1 MKGKRM
7 KIGLAVLAVLTVLG
21 CFAEGGTNAIAPAL
35 VPQPYYG
42 KVAQEL
48 VKRLEKKHVLRRP
61 FDDEMSRR
69 AWTNLVS
76 NYDYTRMV
84 FRKPDIDRFA
94 EMETKIDDALQ
105 AGDVSFVY
113 DMHRL
118 FLERVAERVDFVT
131 NLLMRSEFDFTVDED
146 YQWRR
151 KDAAWPATREEQDE
165 IWRKR
170 IKNEMLSIVL
180 NRELDKEES
189 DKEEK
194 AEKEKAKK
202 DEGAKDQEAPKAED
216 EQKKQAK
223 DEDEK
228 EDDDFKEPEL
238 SPKDNLL
245 KRYRQYVQ
253 VLTEPDEEMVFQ
265 RYMSAVCQAY
275 DPHSDYM
282 TPTRKEDFD
291 MDMSLSLCGVGAVL
305 SMDEG
310 ALKIVEVMKGGP
322 IDRDKRIKRG
332 DKIVGVAQGDGPME
346 DVLYKPMRK
355 SIKKIRGPKGSKVV
369 LEIIPRSDPSG
380 ATRKRIAIIRDEIK
394 LEQQAATGR
403 VEKVVLNGVTNKFGY
418 VKLPGFY
425 RTFDKQPDDP
435 SFRSCSLD
443 VAKYVAHFNAIDS
456 QGMILDLRGNG
467 GGALP
472 EAVFLA
478 QLFLWPSYRGNP
490 IPVVLI
496 RDQRG
501 IQALPV
507 FRDQPCFAYR
517 KPLIVL
523 TDRASASA
531 SEIVAGVLK
540 DTGRAIVVGDH
551 STHGKGT
558 VQEVINRIGPEK
570 YGSVKVTTSRFYRIN
585 GSSTQVKGVEA
596 DINLPSFLEELDI
609 GEDKLPNALPWTRV
623 GGAPHPRVWDLNGY
637 VGALKALSDARL
649 KDNPKYAAHLKLV
662 KLFHD
667 NAESKTVSLERTK
680 RLAQMREEREMR
692 KAEEDADFD
701 DDEEGLESLSTS
713 AKDKEKKKRD
723 DVVLTEALNILADL
737 VKLTGGNEAPDTPD
751 ASTSAFWSILGG
763 EQ

>member
-1 MKGKRM
+1 MRSAIAFFAGM
-7 KIGLAVLAVLTVLG
+7 AVVLAA
-21 CFAEGGTNAIAPAL
+21 FAEEGKPSGDL
-35 VPQPYYG
+35 KPQPYYG
-42 KVAQEL
+42 RVAQEVL
-48 VKRLEKKHVLRRP
+48 LRLERKHVLKRP

-76 NYDYTRMV
+76 NYDYSRMV
-84 FRKPDIDRFA
+84 FLKSDIDRFA
-94 EMETKIDDALQ
+94 AMETKIDDALR

-113 DMHRL
+113 DMHRI
-118 FLERVAERVDFVT
+118 FLERIADRVEYVT
-131 NLLMRSEFDFTVDED
+131 NLLMKAEFDFTVDED

-165 IWRKR
+165 TWRKR

-180 NRELDKEES
+180 NRELDKEEA
-189 DKEEK
+189 DKEDAKEK
-194 AEKEKAKK
+194 EKEKAKAKGEGNGKDGAKAKDVKDK
-202 DEGAKDQEAPKAED
+202 DE
-216 EQKKQAK
+216 
-223 DEDEK
+223 
-228 EDDDFKEPEL
+228 DDFKEPEL
-238 SPKDNLL
+238 TPKDNLL

-253 VLTEPDEEMVFQ
+253 VLTEPDEEIVFQ

-291 MDMSLSLCGVGAVL
+291 MDMSLSHCGVGAVL
-305 SMDEG
+305 SMDDG

-346 DVLYKPMRK
+346 DVMYKPMRK

-369 LEIIPRSDPSG
+369 LEIVPRSDPSG

-394 LEQQAATGR
+394 LEEQAATGR
-403 VEKVVLNGVTNKFGY
+403 VEKVVCDGVTNRFGY

-435 SFRSCSLD
+435 SFRSCSYD
-443 VAKYVAHFNAIDS
+443 VARYVSHFNSVDS
-456 QGMILDLRGNG
+456 LGMILDLRGNG

-472 EAVFLA
+472 EAVFLS
-478 QLFLWPSYRGNP
+478 QLFLWPSYQGNP

-496 RDQRG
+496 RDHRG
-501 IQALPV
+501 LQALPV

-551 STHGKGT
+551 RTHGKGT
-558 VQEVINRIGPEK
+558 VQEVVNKIGPEK
-570 YGSVKVTTSRFYRIN
+570 FGSVKVTTSRFYRIN

-623 GGAPHPRVWDLNGY
+623 GGAPHPRVWNLNTY

-649 KDNPKYAAHLKLV
+649 RENPKYAAHLKLV

-667 NAESKTVSLERTK
+667 NAEAKTVSLERTK
-680 RLAQMREEREMR
+680 RLAKMREEREMR
-692 KAEEDADFD
+692 KAEDDADFEDED
-701 DDEEGLESLSTS
+701 DFGDSPT
-713 AKDKEKKKRD
+713 AKGKDDRKKD

-737 VKLTGGNEAPDTPD
+737 VKLTGGNDAPDTPD
-751 ASTSAFWSILGG
+751 TSTSAFWSIFGG
-763 EQ
+763 RQ

>member
-1 MKGKRM
+1 MKGNCEM
-7 KIGLAVLAVLTVLG
+7 KTRVLLAASAIWIAAVSA
-21 CFAEGGTNAIAPAL
+21 AETNAPAAL

-42 KVAQEL
+42 RVAQEI
-48 VKRLEKKHVLRRP
+48 VKRLERKHVLRHP
-61 FDDEMSRR
+61 FDDAMSRR
-69 AWTNLVS
+69 AWTNLVES
-76 NYDYTRMV
+76 YDYSHMV
-84 FRKPDIDRFA
+84 FRKPDIERFA
-94 EMETKIDDALQ
+94 AMEAKIDDALRS
-105 AGDVSFVY
+105 GDVSFVY
-113 DMHRL
+113 EMHGL
-118 FLERVAERVDFVT
+118 FLRRIAERVDFVT
-131 NLLMRSEFDFTVDED
+131 NLLMKTEFDFSVDED
-146 YQWRR
+146 YQWKR
-151 KDAAWPATREEQDE
+151 KDADWPATQADQDE
-165 IWRKR
+165 LWRKR

-180 NRELDKEES
+180 NRELDKEEA
-189 DKEEK
+189 DKEAADKKEPEK
-194 AEKEKAKK
+194 KEAEEKG
-202 DEGAKDQEAPKAED
+202 D
-216 EQKKQAK
+216 
-223 DEDEK
+223 
-228 EDDDFKEPEL
+228 DDDFKEPEL
-238 SPKDNLL
+238 TPKDNLL

-305 SMDEG
+305 SMDDG

-322 IDRDKRIKRG
+322 IDRDRRIKRG
-332 DKIVGVAQGDGPME
+332 DKIVGVGQGDGPIE
-346 DVLYKPMRK
+346 DVMYKPMRK

-369 LEIIPRSDPSG
+369 LEIVPRSDPSG

-394 LEQQAATGR
+394 LDEQAATGR
-403 VEKVVLNGVTNKFGY
+403 VEKVVCNGVTNSFGY
-418 VKLPGFY
+418 VKLPSFY

-435 SFRSCSLD
+435 SFRSCSFD
-443 VAKYVAHFNAIDS
+443 VAKYVAHFNAVDS

-496 RDQRG
+496 RDPRG
-501 IQALPV
+501 LQALPV

-540 DTGRAIVVGDH
+540 DTGRALIVGDH

-570 YGSVKVTTSRFYRIN
+570 FGSVKVTTSRFYRVN

-623 GGAPHPRVWDLNGY
+623 GGAPHPRVWNLNDY
-637 VGALKALSDARL
+637 AGALKALSEARL

-667 NAESKTVSLERTK
+667 NTASKTVSLERAK

-692 KAEEDADFD
+692 KAEENADMED
-701 DDEEGLESLSTS
+701 DDFPGDTPSVGSGRG
-713 AKDKEKKKRD
+713 KGGKRD
-723 DVVLTEALNILADL
+723 DVVLTEAFNILADL
-737 VKLTGGNEAPDTPD
+737 VKLTGGNDAPDTPD
-751 ASTSAFWSILGG
+751 ATTSAFWSIFGG
-763 EQ
+763 QQ

>member
-1 MKGKRM
+1 MKGEGLRVKGERRKMKGGIKRYVV
-7 KIGLAVLAVLTVLG
+7 AVLAAWCAV
-21 CFAEGGTNAIAPAL
+21 FAAEGTNTPSAL
-35 VPQPYYG
+35 APQPYYG
-42 KVAQEL
+42 KIAQEV
-48 VKRLEKKHVLRRP
+48 VKRLERKHVLRRP

-69 AWTNLVS
+69 AWTNLVA
-76 NYDYTRMV
+76 NYDYSRMV
-84 FRKPDIDRFA
+84 FLKPDIDRFA
-94 EMETKIDDALQ
+94 EMETKIDDALRD
-105 AGDVSFVY
+105 GDVSFVY
-113 DMHRL
+113 DLHRL

-131 NLLMRSEFDFTVDED
+131 NLLLKTEFDFSVDED
-146 YQWRR
+146 YRWKR
-151 KDAAWPATREEQDE
+151 KDAAWPATREEQDDL
-165 IWRKR
+165 WRKR

-180 NRELDKEES
+180 NRELDKEE
-189 DKEEK
+189 
-194 AEKEKAKK
+194 
-202 DEGAKDQEAPKAED
+202 
-216 EQKKQAK
+216 AK
-223 DEDEK
+223 DEVKDDGGKVKGEGEKVKGDGTK
-228 EDDDFKEPEL
+228 EDGEKDDDEFKEPEL
-238 SPKDNLL
+238 TPKDSLL

-253 VLTEPDEEMVFQ
+253 VLMEPDEEMVFQ

-282 TPTRKEDFD
+282 TPARKEDFD

-322 IDRDKRIKRG
+322 IDRDRRIKRG
-332 DKIVGVAQGDGPME
+332 DKIVGVGQGDGPIE
-346 DVLYKPMRK
+346 DVMYKPMRK

-369 LEIIPRSDPSG
+369 LEIVPRGDPSG

-394 LEQQAATGR
+394 LEEQAATGR
-403 VEKVVLNGVTNKFGY
+403 VEKVSCNGVTNTFGY
-418 VKLPGFY
+418 VKLPSFY

-435 SFRSCSLD
+435 SFRSCSFD
-443 VAKYVAHFNAIDS
+443 VAKYVAHFNAVDS

-478 QLFLWPSYRGNP
+478 QLFLWPSYRGGP

-496 RDQRG
+496 RDPRG
-501 IQALPV
+501 LQALPV

-540 DTGRAIVVGDH
+540 DTGRALIVGDH

-558 VQEVINRIGPEK
+558 VQEVINKIGPEK
-570 YGSVKVTTSRFYRIN
+570 YGSVKVTTSRFYRVN

-623 GGAPHPRVWDLNGY
+623 GGAPHPRIWNLGGY
-637 VGALKALSDARL
+637 TGALKALSDARL

-667 NAESKTVSLERTK
+667 NAESKIVSLERTK

-692 KAEEDADFD
+692 KAEEDADFED
-701 DDEEGLESLSTS
+701 DDEFPGEAATGKG
-713 AKDKEKKKRD
+713 KDKKKD
-723 DVVLTEALNILADL
+723 DVVLMEAFNILADL
-737 VKLTGGNEAPDTPD
+737 VKLTGGNDAPDTPD
-751 ASTSAFWSILGG
+751 TSTSAFWSIFGG
-763 EQ
+763 QQ

>member
-1 MKGKRM
+1 MVA
-7 KIGLAVLAVLTVLG
+7 AVAAMCV
-21 CFAEGGTNAIAPAL
+21 FAEGTNSSAAL
-35 VPQPYYG
+35 EPQPYYG
-42 KVAQEL
+42 KVAQEVL
-48 VKRLEKKHVLRRP
+48 KRLEKKHVLKRP
-61 FDDEMSRR
+61 FDDEMSKR

-76 NYDYTRMV
+76 GYDFSRMI
-84 FRKPDIDRFA
+84 FLRSDIDGFA
-94 EMETKIDDALQ
+94 AMETKIDDALLS
-105 AGDVSFVY
+105 GDVSFVY
-113 DMHRL
+113 DMHRK
-118 FLERVAERVDFVT
+118 FMQRISERVDFVT
-131 NLLMRSEFDFTVDED
+131 NLLLTTEFDFSVDED
-146 YQWRR
+146 YMWRR
-151 KDAAWPATREEQDE
+151 KDAEWPSTVEEQNE

-170 IKNEMLSIVL
+170 IKNEMLSIIL
-180 NRELDKEES
+180 SRELDKEEA
-189 DKEEK
+189 DKEAANPEK
-194 AEKEKAKK
+194 ASADAADKK
-202 DEGAKDQEAPKAED
+202 DE
-216 EQKKQAK
+216 
-223 DEDEK
+223 
-228 EDDDFKEPEL
+228 DDFKEPEL
-238 SPKDNLL
+238 TPKDNLL

-282 TPTRKEDFD
+282 SPTRKEDFD

-305 SMDEG
+305 SMDDG

-332 DKIVGVAQGDGPME
+332 DKIVGVAQGDGPIE
-346 DVLYKPMRK
+346 DVMYKPMRK
-355 SIKKIRGPKGSKVV
+355 TIKKIRGPKGSKVV

-380 ATRKRIAIIRDEIK
+380 ATRKRIPIIRDEIK
-394 LEQQAATGR
+394 LDEQAATGR
-403 VEKVVLNGVTNKFGY
+403 VEKVVMNGVTNKFGY

-435 SFRSCSLD
+435 AFRSCSFD

-496 RDQRG
+496 RDHRG
-501 IQALPV
+501 LQALPV

-558 VQEVINRIGPEK
+558 VQEVIGRIGPEK

-596 DINLPSFLEELDI
+596 DINIPGFLEELDI

-623 GGAPHPRVWDLNGY
+623 GKAPYPQVWNLGIY
-637 VGALKALSDARL
+637 TGALKALSDARL
-649 KDNPKYAAHLKLV
+649 KDNPKYSAHLKLV

-667 NAESKTVSLERTK
+667 NAEAKSVSLERTK
-680 RLAQMREEREMR
+680 RLSQMREEREMR
-692 KAEEDADFD
+692 KAEEAADFS
-701 DDEEGLESLSTS
+701 DEDEFADSSIG
-713 AKDKEKKKRD
+713 KKKDGKKD
-723 DVVLTEALNILADL
+723 DIVLSEAFNILADL
-737 VKLTGGNEAPDTPD
+737 ARLTGGNEAPDTPD
-751 ASTSAFWSILGG
+751 ASSAFWSIFGG
-763 EQ
+763 AQ

>member
-1 MKGKRM
+1 MKECVKSFV
-7 KIGLAVLAVLTVLG
+7 LLLFAAVAASAVAQTDRQSDLT
-21 CFAEGGTNAIAPAL
+21 
-35 VPQPYYG
+35 PQPYYG
-42 KVAQEL
+42 KVAQEV
-48 VKRLEKKHVLRRP
+48 VKRLEKKHVLRRR
-61 FDDEMSRR
+61 FDDEMSKR
-69 AWTNLVS
+69 AWTNLVA
-76 NYDYTRMV
+76 NYDYNRMV
-84 FRKPDIDRFA
+84 FLRSDIDRFA
-94 EMETKIDDALQ
+94 SMEKGIDDAI
-105 AGDVSFVY
+105 ARGDVSFVY
-113 DMHRL
+113 DMHKVFIKRIAD
-118 FLERVAERVDFVT
+118 RVNYVT
-131 NLLMRSEFDFTVDED
+131 NLLLTTEFDFSVDEN
-146 YQWRR
+146 YTWKR
-151 KDAAWPATREEQDE
+151 KDAEWPATVEEQNE
-165 IWRKR
+165 LWRKR

-180 NRELDKEES
+180 GRQLDKEEA
-189 DKEEK
+189 DKEE
-194 AEKEKAKK
+194 AEKAKK
-202 DEGAKDQEAPKAED
+202 GDKGKDK
-216 EQKKQAK
+216 K
-223 DEDEK
+223 DEKKDDE
-228 EDDDFKEPEL
+228 DDFKEPEL
-238 SPKDNLL
+238 TPKDNLL

-253 VLTEPDEEMVFQ
+253 VLTEPDEETVFQ

-305 SMDEG
+305 SMDDG

-322 IDRDKRIKRG
+322 MDRDKRIKRG
-332 DKIVGVAQGDGPME
+332 DKIVGVGQGDGPIE
-346 DVLYKPMRK
+346 DVMYKPMRK

-369 LEIIPRSDPSG
+369 LEVIPRSDPSG

-394 LEQQAATGR
+394 LEEQAATGR
-403 VEKVVLNGVTNKFGY
+403 VEKVVMNGVTNKFGY

-435 SFRSCSLD
+435 SFRSCSFD
-443 VAKYVAHFNAIDS
+443 VAKHVAHFNAINSD
-456 QGMILDLRGNG
+456 GMILDLRGNG

-490 IPVVLI
+490 LPVVLI
-496 RDQRG
+496 RDPRG
-501 IQALPV
+501 LQALPV
-507 FRDQPCFAYR
+507 FGDQPCFAYR

-540 DTGRAIVVGDH
+540 DTGRALVIGDH

-558 VQEVINRIGPEK
+558 VQEVISRIGPEK

-623 GGAPHPRVWDLNGY
+623 GGAPHPQVWNLNGY
-637 VGALKALSDARL
+637 VGALKAISAERL
-649 KDNPKYAAHLKLV
+649 KSNQKYAAHMKLV
-662 KLFHD
+662 KLFRE
-667 NAESKTVSLERTK
+667 NSESKTVSLERNK

-692 KAEEDADFD
+692 KAEDAAEFGEEEFA
-701 DDEEGLESLSTS
+701 DDEFASS
-713 AKDKEKKKRD
+713 KDKDAKKD

-737 VKLTGGNEAPDTPD
+737 VKLTGGNDTPDTPD
-751 ASTSAFWSILGG
+751 VSTSAFWSIFGG
-763 EQ
+763 QQ

>member
-1 MKGKRM
+1 MKKM
-7 KIGLAVLAVLTVLG
+7 FLTAFSAMFCATVMAQTKDPAGLT
-21 CFAEGGTNAIAPAL
+21 
-35 VPQPYYG
+35 PQPYYG
-42 KVAQEL
+42 RVAQEV
-48 VKRLEKKHVLRRP
+48 VKRLERKHVLRRQ

-76 NYDYTRMV
+76 SYDFSRMV
-84 FRKPDIDRFA
+84 FLKSDIDRFSD
-94 EMETKIDDALQ
+94 MELGIDDAV
-105 AGDVSFVY
+105 AKGDVSFVY
-113 DMHRL
+113 DMHKV
-118 FLERVAERVDFVT
+118 FLKRITDRVNYVT
-131 NLLMRSEFDFTVDED
+131 NLLLTTEFDFSVDED
-146 YQWRR
+146 YTWKR
-151 KDAAWPATREEQDE
+151 KDAEWPETVAEQDE
-165 IWRKR
+165 LWRKR

-180 NRELDKEES
+180 GRQLDKEEADRDDAEEAKKTKAEGLK
-189 DKEEK
+189 DKAGEK
-194 AEKEKAKK
+194 AD
-202 DEGAKDQEAPKAED
+202 DE
-216 EQKKQAK
+216 
-223 DEDEK
+223 
-228 EDDDFKEPEL
+228 DDFKEPEL
-238 SPKDNLL
+238 TPRDSLL

-265 RYMSAVCQAY
+265 RYMSAICQAY

-305 SMDEG
+305 SMDDG
-310 ALKIVEVMKGGP
+310 ALKIMEVMKGGP
-322 IDRDKRIKRG
+322 VDRDKRIKRG
-332 DKIVGVAQGDGPME
+332 DKIVGVGQGDGPIE
-346 DVLYKPMRK
+346 DVMYKPMRK
-355 SIKKIRGPKGSKVV
+355 SIKKIRGPKGTKVV

-394 LEQQAATGR
+394 LEEQAATGR
-403 VEKVVLNGVTNKFGY
+403 VEKVVMNGVTNRFGY
-418 VKLPGFY
+418 VKLPSFY

-435 SFRSCSLD
+435 SFRSCSFD
-443 VAKYVAHFNAIDS
+443 VAKHVAHFNAIDS
-456 QGMILDLRGNG
+456 DGMILDLRGNG

-496 RDQRG
+496 RDPRG

-507 FRDQPCFAYR
+507 FADQPCFAYR

-540 DTGRAIVVGDH
+540 DTGRALVIGDH

-558 VQEVINRIGPEK
+558 VQEVISRIGPEK

-585 GSSTQVKGVEA
+585 GSSTQSRGVDA

-623 GGAPHPRVWDLNGY
+623 GGAPHPQIWNLNGY
-637 VGALKALSDARL
+637 VGALKAISDERL
-649 KDNPKYAAHLKLV
+649 KANPKYQAHMKLV
-662 KLFHD
+662 KLFRE
-667 NAESKTVSLERTK
+667 NSESKTVSLERNK

-692 KAEEDADFD
+692 KAEDAAEFG
-701 DDEEGLESLSTS
+701 DEEFADEGLPS
-713 AKDKEKKKRD
+713 KDKDAKKD

-737 VKLTGGNEAPDTPD
+737 VKLTGGNETPDTPD
-751 ASTSAFWSILGG
+751 VSTSAFWSIFGG
-763 EQ
+763 QQ

>member
-1 MKGKRM
+1 MRNSFCGR
-7 KIGLAVLAVLTVLG
+7 IASLASAGRFCLLLAA
-21 CFAEGGTNAIAPAL
+21 FAAASAAFADVTNSAAAL
-35 VPQPYYG
+35 EPQPYYG
-42 KVAQEL
+42 KVAQEVL
-48 VKRLEKKHVLRRP
+48 KRLEKKHVLRRP

-76 NYDYTRMV
+76 GYDYNRMV
-84 FRKPDIDRFA
+84 FLKSDIDDFA
-94 EMETKIDDALQ
+94 KMETRIDDAL
-105 AGDVSFVY
+105 AKGDVSFVY
-113 DMHRL
+113 AMHSR
-118 FLERVAERVDFVT
+118 FLQRIAERVDFVT
-131 NLLMRSEFDFTVDED
+131 NILHGAEFDFSADED
-146 YQWRR
+146 YMWRR
-151 KDAAWPATREEQDE
+151 KDAEWPSTVDEQDD

-170 IKNEMLSIVL
+170 IKNEMLSMVL
-180 NRELDKEES
+180 GRELDKEEA
-189 DKEEK
+189 DRK
-194 AEKEKAKK
+194 AKSGGKDEAKK
-202 DEGAKDQEAPKAED
+202 DVAAED
-216 EQKKQAK
+216 G
-223 DEDEK
+223 

-238 SPKDNLL
+238 TPEDNLL
-245 KRYRQYVQ
+245 KRYRQYAQ
-253 VLTEPDEEMVFQ
+253 VLAEPDEEMVFQ

-282 TPTRKEDFD
+282 SPMRKEDFD

-305 SMDEG
+305 SMDDG

-322 IDRDKRIKRG
+322 IDRDKRIRRG
-332 DKIVGVAQGDGPME
+332 DKIVGVAQGDGPVE
-346 DVLYKPMRK
+346 DVMYKPMRK
-355 SIKKIRGPKGSKVV
+355 SIRKIRGPKGTKVV
-369 LEIIPRSDPSG
+369 LEIIPRSDPTG
-380 ATRKRIAIIRDEIK
+380 ATRKRIPIIRDEIR
-394 LEQQAATGR
+394 LDEQAATGR
-403 VEKVVLNGVTNKFGY
+403 VEKVVLNGVTNRFGY

-425 RTFDKQPDDP
+425 RTFDKQPGDP

-490 IPVVLI
+490 LPVVLI
-496 RDQRG
+496 RDHRG
-501 IQALPV
+501 LQALPV
-507 FRDQPCFAYR
+507 FGDQPCFAYR

-540 DTGRAIVVGDH
+540 DTGRALVVGDH

-558 VQEVINRIGPEK
+558 VQEVVARLGPEK
-570 YGSVKVTTSRFYRIN
+570 YGSVKVTTSRFYRVN

-623 GGAPHPRVWDLNGY
+623 QSVPHPQVWNLNAY
-637 VGALKALSDARL
+637 TGALTALSDARL
-649 KDNPKYAAHLKLV
+649 KSNPKYDAHLKLV

-667 NAESKTVSLERTK
+667 NAETKSVSLERTK

-692 KAEEDADFD
+692 KAEDAANFED
-701 DDEEGLESLSTS
+701 DDDYGDS
-713 AKDKEKKKRD
+713 ASEKKKDEAKD
-723 DVVLTEALNILADL
+723 DVVLSEAFNILADL
-737 VKLTGGNEAPDTPD
+737 AKLTGGNDAPDTPD
-751 ASTSAFWSILGG
+751 ATSAAFWSIFGG
-763 EQ
+763 DR

>member
-1 MKGKRM
+1 MKEYVKSFV
-7 KIGLAVLAVLTVLG
+7 LLLFAAVAASAVAQTDRQSDLT
-21 CFAEGGTNAIAPAL
+21 
-35 VPQPYYG
+35 PQPYYG
-42 KVAQEL
+42 KVAQEV
-48 VKRLEKKHVLRRP
+48 VKRLEKKHVLRRR
-61 FDDEMSRR
+61 FDDEMSKR
-69 AWTNLVS
+69 AWTNLVA
-76 NYDYTRMV
+76 NYDYNRMV
-84 FRKPDIDRFA
+84 FLRSDIDRFA
-94 EMETKIDDALQ
+94 SMEKGIDDAI
-105 AGDVSFVY
+105 ARGDVSFVY
-113 DMHRL
+113 DMHKVFIKRIAD
-118 FLERVAERVDFVT
+118 RVNYVT
-131 NLLMRSEFDFTVDED
+131 NLLLTTEFDFSVDEN
-146 YQWRR
+146 YTWKR
-151 KDAAWPATREEQDE
+151 KDAEWPATVEEQNE
-165 IWRKR
+165 LWRKR

-180 NRELDKEES
+180 GRQLDKEEA
-189 DKEEK
+189 DKEE
-194 AEKEKAKK
+194 AEKAKK
-202 DEGAKDQEAPKAED
+202 GDKEKDK
-216 EQKKQAK
+216 K
-223 DEDEK
+223 DEKKDDE
-228 EDDDFKEPEL
+228 DDFKEPEL
-238 SPKDNLL
+238 TPKDNLL

-253 VLTEPDEEMVFQ
+253 VLTEPDEETVFQ

-305 SMDEG
+305 SMDDG

-322 IDRDKRIKRG
+322 MDRDKRIKRG
-332 DKIVGVAQGDGPME
+332 DKIVGVGQGDGPIE
-346 DVLYKPMRK
+346 DVMYKPMRK

-369 LEIIPRSDPSG
+369 LEVIPRSDPSG

-394 LEQQAATGR
+394 LEEQAATGR
-403 VEKVVLNGVTNKFGY
+403 VEKVVMNGVTNKFGY

-435 SFRSCSLD
+435 SFRSCSFD
-443 VAKYVAHFNAIDS
+443 VAKHVAHFNAINSD
-456 QGMILDLRGNG
+456 GMILDLRGNG

-490 IPVVLI
+490 LPVVLI
-496 RDQRG
+496 RDPRG
-501 IQALPV
+501 LQALPV
-507 FRDQPCFAYR
+507 FGDQPCFAYR

-540 DTGRAIVVGDH
+540 DTGRALVIGDH

-558 VQEVINRIGPEK
+558 VQEVISRIGPEK

-623 GGAPHPRVWDLNGY
+623 GGAPHPQVWNLNGY
-637 VGALKALSDARL
+637 VGALKAISAERL
-649 KDNPKYAAHLKLV
+649 KSNQKYAAHMKLV
-662 KLFHD
+662 KLFRE
-667 NAESKTVSLERTK
+667 NSESKTVSLERNK

-692 KAEEDADFD
+692 KAEDAAEFGEEEFA
-701 DDEEGLESLSTS
+701 DDEFASS
-713 AKDKEKKKRD
+713 KDKDAKKD

-737 VKLTGGNEAPDTPD
+737 VKLTGGNDTPDTPD
-751 ASTSAFWSILGG
+751 VSTSAFWSIFGG
-763 EQ
+763 QQ

>member
-1 MKGKRM
+1 MKKM
-7 KIGLAVLAVLTVLG
+7 FLTTLAAVLCATVM
-21 CFAEGGTNAIAPAL
+21 AQTKAPAEL
-35 VPQPYYG
+35 KPLPYYG
-42 KVAQEL
+42 KVAQEV
-48 VKRLEKKHVLRRP
+48 VKRLERKHVLRRQ

-76 NYDYTRMV
+76 SYDFSRMV
-84 FRKPDIDRFA
+84 FLKSDIDGFSA
-94 EMETKIDDALQ
+94 MERGIDDAV
-105 AGDVSFVY
+105 ARGDVSFVY
-113 DMHRL
+113 DMHKV
-118 FLERVAERVDFVT
+118 FLKRIADRVNYVT
-131 NLLMRSEFDFTVDED
+131 NLLLTTEFDFSVDED
-146 YQWRR
+146 YTWKR
-151 KDAAWPATREEQDE
+151 KDAEWPETVAEQDE
-165 IWRKR
+165 LWRKR
-170 IKNEMLSIVL
+170 IKNEMHSIVL
-180 NRELDKEES
+180 GRQLDKEEA
-189 DKEEK
+189 DREE
-194 AEKEKAKK
+194 AEKAKRPK
-202 DEGAKDQEAPKAED
+202 TEAPKGKAED
-216 EQKKQAK
+216 RK
-223 DEDEK
+223 DDE
-228 EDDDFKEPEL
+228 DDFKEPEL
-238 SPKDNLL
+238 TPRDNLL

-265 RYMSAVCQAY
+265 RYMSAICQAY

-305 SMDEG
+305 SMDDG

-322 IDRDKRIKRG
+322 VDRDKRIKRG
-332 DKIVGVAQGDGPME
+332 DKIVGVGQGDGPIE
-346 DVLYKPMRK
+346 DVMYKPMRK
-355 SIKKIRGPKGSKVV
+355 SIKKIRGPKGTKVV

-394 LEQQAATGR
+394 LEEQAATGR
-403 VEKVVLNGVTNKFGY
+403 VEKVVMNGVTNRFGY
-418 VKLPGFY
+418 VKLPSFY

-435 SFRSCSLD
+435 SFRSCSFD
-443 VAKYVAHFNAIDS
+443 VAKHVAHFNAVDS
-456 QGMILDLRGNG
+456 DGMILDLRGNG

-496 RDQRG
+496 RDPRG

-507 FRDQPCFAYR
+507 FADQPCFAYR

-540 DTGRAIVVGDH
+540 DTGRALVIGDH

-558 VQEVINRIGPEK
+558 VQEVISRIGPEK

-585 GSSTQVKGVEA
+585 GSSTQSRGVDA

-623 GGAPHPRVWDLNGY
+623 GGAPHPQIWNLNGY
-637 VGALKALSDARL
+637 VGALKAISDERL
-649 KDNPKYAAHLKLV
+649 KANPKYQAHMKLV
-662 KLFHD
+662 KLFRE
-667 NAESKTVSLERTK
+667 NSESRTVSLERNK

-692 KAEEDADFD
+692 KAEDAAEFG
-701 DDEEGLESLSTS
+701 DEEFADEELPS
-713 AKDKEKKKRD
+713 KDKDAKKD
-723 DVVLTEALNILADL
+723 DVVLNEALNILADL
-737 VKLTGGNEAPDTPD
+737 VKLTGGNETPDTPD
-751 ASTSAFWSILGG
+751 VSTSAFWSIFGG
-763 EQ
+763 QQ

>member
-1 MKGKRM
+1 MRNSFCGR
-7 KIGLAVLAVLTVLG
+7 IASLASAGRFSLLLVAFTAASAA
-21 CFAEGGTNAIAPAL
+21 FADATNSAAAL
-35 VPQPYYG
+35 EPQPYYG
-42 KVAQEL
+42 KVAQEVL
-48 VKRLEKKHVLRRP
+48 KRLEKKHVLRRP

-76 NYDYTRMV
+76 GYDYNRMV
-84 FRKPDIDRFA
+84 FLKSDIDGFA
-94 EMETKIDDALQ
+94 KMETRIDDAL
-105 AGDVSFVY
+105 AKGDVSFVY
-113 DMHRL
+113 AMHSR
-118 FLERVAERVDFVT
+118 FLQRIAERVDFVT
-131 NLLMRSEFDFTVDED
+131 NLLHGAEFDFSVDED
-146 YQWRR
+146 YMWRR
-151 KDAAWPATREEQDE
+151 KDAEWPSTVDEQNE

-170 IKNEMLSIVL
+170 IKNEMLSMVL
-180 NRELDKEES
+180 GRELDKEES
-189 DKEEK
+189 DRETGGKDE
-194 AEKEKAKK
+194 AKK
-202 DEGAKDQEAPKAED
+202 DAAAED
-216 EQKKQAK
+216 G
-223 DEDEK
+223 

-238 SPKDNLL
+238 TPKDNLL
-245 KRYRQYVQ
+245 KRYRQYAQ
-253 VLTEPDEEMVFQ
+253 VLAEPDEEMVFQ

-282 TPTRKEDFD
+282 SPMRKEDFD

-305 SMDEG
+305 SMDDG

-322 IDRDKRIKRG
+322 IDRDKRIRRG
-332 DKIVGVAQGDGPME
+332 DKIVGVAQGDGPIE
-346 DVLYKPMRK
+346 DVMYKPMRK
-355 SIKKIRGPKGSKVV
+355 SIRKIRGPKGTKVV

-380 ATRKRIAIIRDEIK
+380 ATRKRIPIIRDEIK
-394 LEQQAATGR
+394 LDEQAATGR
-403 VEKVVLNGVTNKFGY
+403 VEKVVLNGVTNRFGY

-490 IPVVLI
+490 LPVVLI
-496 RDQRG
+496 RDHRG
-501 IQALPV
+501 LQALPV
-507 FRDQPCFAYR
+507 FGDQPCFAYR

-540 DTGRAIVVGDH
+540 DTGRALVIGDH

-558 VQEVINRIGPEK
+558 VQEVVARLGPEK
-570 YGSVKVTTSRFYRIN
+570 YGSVKVTTSRFYRVN

-623 GGAPHPRVWDLNGY
+623 QSAPHPQVWNLNAY
-637 VGALKALSDARL
+637 VGALTALSGARL
-649 KDNPKYAAHLKLV
+649 RGNPKYDAHLKLV

-667 NAESKTVSLERTK
+667 NAETKSVSLERTK

-692 KAEEDADFD
+692 KAEDAADFED
-701 DDEEGLESLSTS
+701 DDDYGDSVSG
-713 AKDKEKKKRD
+713 KKKDAAKD
-723 DVVLTEALNILADL
+723 DVVLSEAFNILADL
-737 VKLTGGNEAPDTPD
+737 AKLTGGNDAPDTPD
-751 ASTSAFWSILGG
+751 ASSAAFWSIFGG
-763 EQ
+763 DR

>member
-1 MKGKRM
+1 MKEYVKSFV
-7 KIGLAVLAVLTVLG
+7 LLLFAAVAASAVAQTDRQSDLT
-21 CFAEGGTNAIAPAL
+21 
-35 VPQPYYG
+35 PQPYYG
-42 KVAQEL
+42 KVAQEV
-48 VKRLEKKHVLRRP
+48 VKRLEKKHVLRRR
-61 FDDEMSRR
+61 FDDEMSKR
-69 AWTNLVS
+69 AWTNLVA
-76 NYDYTRMV
+76 NYDYNRMV
-84 FRKPDIDRFA
+84 FLRSDIDRFA
-94 EMETKIDDALQ
+94 SMEKGIDDAI
-105 AGDVSFVY
+105 ARGDVSFVY
-113 DMHRL
+113 DMHKVFIKRIAD
-118 FLERVAERVDFVT
+118 RVNYVT
-131 NLLMRSEFDFTVDED
+131 NLLLTTEFDFSVDEN
-146 YQWRR
+146 YTWKR
-151 KDAAWPATREEQDE
+151 KDAEWPATVEEQDE
-165 IWRKR
+165 LWRKR

-180 NRELDKEES
+180 GRQLDKEEA
-189 DKEEK
+189 DKEES
-194 AEKEKAKK
+194 EKAKRGDKEKDKK
-202 DEGAKDQEAPKAED
+202 DEKKDD
-216 EQKKQAK
+216 E
-223 DEDEK
+223 
-228 EDDDFKEPEL
+228 DDFKEPEL
-238 SPKDNLL
+238 TPKDNLL

-253 VLTEPDEEMVFQ
+253 VLTEPDEETVFQ

-305 SMDEG
+305 SMDDG

-322 IDRDKRIKRG
+322 MDRDKRIKRG
-332 DKIVGVAQGDGPME
+332 DKIVGVGQGDGPIE
-346 DVLYKPMRK
+346 DVMYKPMRK

-369 LEIIPRSDPSG
+369 LEVIPRSDPSG

-394 LEQQAATGR
+394 LEEQAATGR
-403 VEKVVLNGVTNKFGY
+403 VEKVVMNGVTNKFGY

-435 SFRSCSLD
+435 SFRSCSFD
-443 VAKYVAHFNAIDS
+443 VAKHVAHFNAINSD
-456 QGMILDLRGNG
+456 GMILDLRGNG

-490 IPVVLI
+490 LPVVLI
-496 RDQRG
+496 RDPRG
-501 IQALPV
+501 LQALPV
-507 FRDQPCFAYR
+507 FGDQPCFAYR

-540 DTGRAIVVGDH
+540 DTGRALVIGDH

-558 VQEVINRIGPEK
+558 VQEVISRIGPEK

-623 GGAPHPRVWDLNGY
+623 GGAPHPQVWNLNGY
-637 VGALKALSDARL
+637 VGALKAISAERL
-649 KDNPKYAAHLKLV
+649 KSNPKYAAHMKLV
-662 KLFHD
+662 KLFRE
-667 NAESKTVSLERTK
+667 NSESKTVSLERNR

-692 KAEEDADFD
+692 KAEDAAEFGDEEFA
-701 DDEEGLESLSTS
+701 DDEFASSNDKD
-713 AKDKEKKKRD
+713 AKKD

-737 VKLTGGNEAPDTPD
+737 VKLTGGNDTPDTPD
-751 ASTSAFWSILGG
+751 VSTSAFWSIFGG
-763 EQ
+763 QQ

>member
-1 MKGKRM
+1 MKM
-7 KIGLAVLAVLTVLG
+7 
-21 CFAEGGTNAIAPAL
+21 CFAAVAALMVGHGVFADGTKAPSAL
-35 VPQPYYG
+35 APQPYYG
-42 KVAQEL
+42 SVAKE
-48 VKRLEKKHVLRRP
+48 VVVRLERKHVLRHP

-76 NYDYTRMV
+76 NYDYSRMV
-84 FRKPDIDRFA
+84 FLKSDIDRFA
-94 EMETKIDDALQ
+94 KMETKIDDALKS
-105 AGDVSFVY
+105 GDVSFVY
-113 DMHRL
+113 DMHRI
-118 FLERVAERVDFVT
+118 FLERIADRVDFVT
-131 NLLMRSEFDFTVDED
+131 NLLMNTEFDFTVDED
-146 YQWRR
+146 YRWKR
-151 KDAAWPATREEQDE
+151 KDAEWPATREEQNE
-165 IWRKR
+165 LWRKR

-180 NRELDKEES
+180 NRELDKEEA
-189 DKEEK
+189 DREE
-194 AEKEKAKK
+194 AEKKEKEQDKAKGEGEENVTDGEKKTAEKK
-202 DEGAKDQEAPKAED
+202 DDKDSD
-216 EQKKQAK
+216 
-223 DEDEK
+223 
-228 EDDDFKEPEL
+228 DDDFKEPEL
-238 SPKDNLL
+238 TPKDNLL

-305 SMDEG
+305 SMDDG

-332 DKIVGVAQGDGPME
+332 DKIVGVGQGDGPIE
-346 DVLYKPMRK
+346 DVMYKPMRK

-369 LEIIPRSDPSG
+369 LEIVPRSDPSG

-394 LEQQAATGR
+394 LDEQAATGR
-403 VEKVVLNGVTNKFGY
+403 VEKVVCNGVTNTFGY

-425 RTFDKQPDDP
+425 RTFDKQQDDP
-435 SFRSCSLD
+435 SFRSCSFD
-443 VAKYVAHFNAIDS
+443 VAKYVAHFNAVDS
-456 QGMILDLRGNG
+456 DGMILDLRGNG

-472 EAVFLA
+472 EAVFLS

-496 RDQRG
+496 RDPRG
-501 IQALPV
+501 LQALPV

-540 DTGRAIVVGDH
+540 DTGRALVVGDH

-558 VQEVINRIGPEK
+558 VQEVINKIGPEK
-570 YGSVKVTTSRFYRIN
+570 YGSVKVTTSRFYRVN

-623 GGAPHPRVWDLNGY
+623 GGAPHPSVWNLNGY
-637 VGALKALSDARL
+637 VGALKALSDERL
-649 KDNPKYAAHLKLV
+649 KENPKYAAHLKLV

-667 NAESKTVSLERTK
+667 NAESKTVPLERTK
-680 RLAQMREEREMR
+680 RLAKMREEREMR
-692 KAEEDADFD
+692 KAEEDSEFD
-701 DDEEGLESLSTS
+701 DEDDFSVEP
-713 AKDKEKKKRD
+713 AIADKDKDKKKD
-723 DVVLTEALNILADL
+723 DVVLAEAFNILADL
-737 VKLTGGNEAPDTPD
+737 VKLTGGNDAPDTPD
-751 ASTSAFWSILGG
+751 ATTSAFWSIFGG
-763 EQ
+763 QQ

>member
-1 MKGKRM
+1 MKNVKC
-7 KIGLAVLAVLTVLG
+7 KIA
-21 CFAEGGTNAIAPAL
+21 CFAFCMLGLQAAQAGKVDL
-35 VPQPYYG
+35 KPQPYYG
-42 KVAQEL
+42 RVAQEVL
-48 VKRLEKKHVLRRP
+48 LRLERKHVLRRP

-76 NYDYTRMV
+76 NYDYSRMV
-84 FRKPDIDRFA
+84 FLKSDIDRFA
-94 EMETKIDDALQ
+94 AMETKIDDALR

-113 DMHRL
+113 DMHRV
-118 FLERVAERVDFVT
+118 FLDRIADRVGYVT
-131 NLLMRSEFDFTVDED
+131 NLLMNAEFDFSVDED

-180 NRELDKEES
+180 NRELDKEEA
-189 DKEEK
+189 DREDAK
-194 AEKEKAKK
+194 EKEKEKK
-202 DEGAKDQEAPKAED
+202 DGAKGKDDKD
-216 EQKKQAK
+216 K
-223 DEDEK
+223 DE
-228 EDDDFKEPEL
+228 DDFKEPEL
-238 SPKDNLL
+238 TPKDNLL

-282 TPTRKEDFD
+282 TPARKEDFD

-305 SMDEG
+305 SMDDG

-346 DVLYKPMRK
+346 DVMYKPMRK

-394 LEQQAATGR
+394 LEEQAATGR
-403 VEKVVLNGVTNKFGY
+403 VEKVVCNGVTNKFGY

-425 RTFDKQPDDP
+425 RTFDKQLDDP
-435 SFRSCSLD
+435 SFRSCSFD
-443 VAKYVAHFNAIDS
+443 VAKYVSHFNAIDS

-478 QLFLWPSYRGNP
+478 QLFLWPSYQGNP

-496 RDQRG
+496 RDHRG
-501 IQALPV
+501 LQALPV

-540 DTGRAIVVGDH
+540 DTGRAIVVGDRC
-551 STHGKGT
+551 THGKGT
-558 VQEVINRIGPEK
+558 VQEVINKLGPEK

-623 GGAPHPRVWDLNGY
+623 GGAPYPRVWNLNSY

-649 KDNPKYAAHLKLV
+649 RENPKYAAHLKLV

-667 NAESKTVSLERTK
+667 NAEAKTVSLERNK
-680 RLAQMREEREMR
+680 RLAKMREEREMR
-692 KAEEDADFD
+692 KAEEDAEFD
-701 DDEEGLESLSTS
+701 DGDDFVDSPAPKG
-713 AKDKEKKKRD
+713 KDDKKKD

-737 VKLTGGNEAPDTPD
+737 VKLTGGNDTPDTPD
-751 ASTSAFWSILGG
+751 ASASAFWSIFGG
-763 EQ
+763 KQ

>member
-1 MKGKRM
+1 MKGKCEM
-7 KIGLAVLAVLTVLG
+7 KTRVLLAASAIWIAAVSA
-21 CFAEGGTNAIAPAL
+21 AETNAPAAL
-35 VPQPYYG
+35 APQPYYG
-42 KVAQEL
+42 RVAQEI
-48 VKRLEKKHVLRRP
+48 VKRLERKHVLRHP
-61 FDDEMSRR
+61 FDDAMSRR
-69 AWTNLVS
+69 AWTNLVES
-76 NYDYTRMV
+76 YDYSHMV
-84 FRKPDIDRFA
+84 FRKPDIERFA
-94 EMETKIDDALQ
+94 AMEAKIDDALRS
-105 AGDVSFVY
+105 GDVSFVY
-113 DMHRL
+113 EMHGL
-118 FLERVAERVDFVT
+118 FLRRIAERVDFVT
-131 NLLMRSEFDFTVDED
+131 NLLMKTEFDFSVDED
-146 YQWRR
+146 YQWKR
-151 KDAAWPATREEQDE
+151 KDSDWPATQADQDE
-165 IWRKR
+165 LWRKR

-180 NRELDKEES
+180 NRELDKEEA
-189 DKEEK
+189 DKEE
-194 AEKEKAKK
+194 AEKKEPEKK
-202 DEGAKDQEAPKAED
+202 EAE
-216 EQKKQAK
+216 
-223 DEDEK
+223 EK
-228 EDDDFKEPEL
+228 GDDDDFKEPEL
-238 SPKDNLL
+238 TPKDNLL

-305 SMDEG
+305 SMDDG

-322 IDRDKRIKRG
+322 IDRDRRIKRG
-332 DKIVGVAQGDGPME
+332 DKIVGVGQGDGPIE
-346 DVLYKPMRK
+346 DVMYKPMRK

-369 LEIIPRSDPSG
+369 LEIVPRSDPSG

-394 LEQQAATGR
+394 LDEQAATGR
-403 VEKVVLNGVTNKFGY
+403 VEKVVCNGVTNSFGY
-418 VKLPGFY
+418 VKLPSFY

-435 SFRSCSLD
+435 SFRSCSFD
-443 VAKYVAHFNAIDS
+443 VAKYVAHFNAVDS

-496 RDQRG
+496 RDPRG
-501 IQALPV
+501 LQALPV

-540 DTGRAIVVGDH
+540 DTGRALIVGDH

-570 YGSVKVTTSRFYRIN
+570 FGSVKVTTSRFYRVN

-623 GGAPHPRVWDLNGY
+623 GGAPHPRVWNLNDY
-637 VGALKALSDARL
+637 AGALKALSEARL

-667 NAESKTVSLERTK
+667 NTASKTVSLERAK

-692 KAEEDADFD
+692 KAEENADMED
-701 DDEEGLESLSTS
+701 DDFPGDTPSVGSGRG
-713 AKDKEKKKRD
+713 KGGKRD
-723 DVVLTEALNILADL
+723 DVVLTEAFNILADL
-737 VKLTGGNEAPDTPD
+737 VKLTGGNDAPDTPD
-751 ASTSAFWSILGG
+751 ATTSAFWSIFGG
-763 EQ
+763 QQ

>member
-1 MKGKRM
+1 MKEYVKSFV
-7 KIGLAVLAVLTVLG
+7 LLLFAAVAASAVAQTDRQSDLT
-21 CFAEGGTNAIAPAL
+21 
-35 VPQPYYG
+35 PQPYYG
-42 KVAQEL
+42 KVAQEV
-48 VKRLEKKHVLRRP
+48 VKRLEKKHVLRRR
-61 FDDEMSRR
+61 FDDEMSKR
-69 AWTNLVS
+69 AWTNLVA
-76 NYDYTRMV
+76 NYDYNRMV
-84 FRKPDIDRFA
+84 FLRSDIDRFA
-94 EMETKIDDALQ
+94 SMEKGIDDAI
-105 AGDVSFVY
+105 ARGDVSFVY
-113 DMHRL
+113 DMHKVFIKRIAD
-118 FLERVAERVDFVT
+118 RVNYVT
-131 NLLMRSEFDFTVDED
+131 NLLLTTEFDFSVDEN
-146 YQWRR
+146 YTWKR
-151 KDAAWPATREEQDE
+151 KDAEWPATVEEQDE
-165 IWRKR
+165 LWRKR

-180 NRELDKEES
+180 GRQLDKEEA
-189 DKEEK
+189 DKEE
-194 AEKEKAKK
+194 AEKAKK
-202 DEGAKDQEAPKAED
+202 GDKEKDK
-216 EQKKQAK
+216 K
-223 DEDEK
+223 DEKKDDE
-228 EDDDFKEPEL
+228 DDFKEPEL
-238 SPKDNLL
+238 TPKDNLL

-253 VLTEPDEEMVFQ
+253 VLTEPDEETVFQ

-305 SMDEG
+305 SMDDG

-322 IDRDKRIKRG
+322 MDRDKRIKRG
-332 DKIVGVAQGDGPME
+332 DKIVGVGQGDGPIE
-346 DVLYKPMRK
+346 DVMYKPMRK

-369 LEIIPRSDPSG
+369 LEVIPRSDPSG

-394 LEQQAATGR
+394 LEEQAATGR
-403 VEKVVLNGVTNKFGY
+403 VEKVVMNGVTNKFGY

-435 SFRSCSLD
+435 SFRSCSFD
-443 VAKYVAHFNAIDS
+443 VAKHVAHFNAINSD
-456 QGMILDLRGNG
+456 GMILDLRGNG

-490 IPVVLI
+490 LPVVLI
-496 RDQRG
+496 RDPRG
-501 IQALPV
+501 LHALPV
-507 FRDQPCFAYR
+507 FGDQPCFAYR

-540 DTGRAIVVGDH
+540 DTGRALVIGDH

-558 VQEVINRIGPEK
+558 VQEVISRIGPEK

-623 GGAPHPRVWDLNGY
+623 GGAPHPQVWNLNGY
-637 VGALKALSDARL
+637 VGALKAISAERL
-649 KDNPKYAAHLKLV
+649 KSNQKYAAHMKLV
-662 KLFHD
+662 KLFRE
-667 NAESKTVSLERTK
+667 NSESKTVSLERNK

-692 KAEEDADFD
+692 KAEDAAEFA
-701 DDEEGLESLSTS
+701 DDEFASS
-713 AKDKEKKKRD
+713 KDKDAKKD

-737 VKLTGGNEAPDTPD
+737 VKLTGGNDTPDTPD
-751 ASTSAFWSILGG
+751 VSTSAFWSIFGG
-763 EQ
+763 QQ

>member
-1 MKGKRM
+1 MRRDYVKKM
-7 KIGLAVLAVLTVLG
+7 FLTTLAAVLCATVM
-21 CFAEGGTNAIAPAL
+21 AQMNAPAEL
-35 VPQPYYG
+35 KPLPYYG
-42 KVAQEL
+42 KVAQEV
-48 VKRLEKKHVLRRP
+48 VKRLERKHVLRRQ

-76 NYDYTRMV
+76 SYDFSRMV
-84 FRKPDIDRFA
+84 FLKSDIDGFST
-94 EMETKIDDALQ
+94 MERGIDDAV
-105 AGDVSFVY
+105 ARGDVSFVY
-113 DMHRL
+113 DMHKV
-118 FLERVAERVDFVT
+118 FLRRIADRVNYVT
-131 NLLMRSEFDFTVDED
+131 NLLLTTEFDFSVDED
-146 YQWRR
+146 YTWKR
-151 KDAAWPATREEQDE
+151 KDAEWPETVAEQDE
-165 IWRKR
+165 LWRKR

-180 NRELDKEES
+180 GRQLDKEEA
-189 DKEEK
+189 DKEE
-194 AEKEKAKK
+194 AEKAKRPK
-202 DEGAKDQEAPKAED
+202 TEEPKGKAED
-216 EQKKQAK
+216 RK
-223 DEDEK
+223 DEE
-228 EDDDFKEPEL
+228 DDFKEPEL
-238 SPKDNLL
+238 TPRDNLL

-265 RYMSAVCQAY
+265 RYMSAICQAY

-305 SMDEG
+305 SMDDG

-322 IDRDKRIKRG
+322 VDRDKRIKRG
-332 DKIVGVAQGDGPME
+332 DKIVGVGQGDGPIE
-346 DVLYKPMRK
+346 DVMYKPMRK
-355 SIKKIRGPKGSKVV
+355 SIKKIRGPKGTKVV

-394 LEQQAATGR
+394 LEEQAATGR
-403 VEKVVLNGVTNKFGY
+403 VEKVVMNGVTNRFGY
-418 VKLPGFY
+418 VKLPSFY

-435 SFRSCSLD
+435 SFRSCSFD
-443 VAKYVAHFNAIDS
+443 VAKHVAHFNAIDS
-456 QGMILDLRGNG
+456 DGMILDLRGNG

-496 RDQRG
+496 RDPRG

-507 FRDQPCFAYR
+507 FADQPCFAYR

-540 DTGRAIVVGDH
+540 DTGRALVIGDH

-558 VQEVINRIGPEK
+558 VQEVISRIGPEK

-585 GSSTQVKGVEA
+585 GSSTQSRGVDA

-623 GGAPHPRVWDLNGY
+623 GGAPHPQIWNLNGY
-637 VGALKALSDARL
+637 VGALKAISDERL
-649 KDNPKYAAHLKLV
+649 KANPKYQAHMKLV
-662 KLFHD
+662 KLFRE
-667 NAESKTVSLERTK
+667 NSESKTVSLERNK

-692 KAEEDADFD
+692 KAEDAAEFG
-701 DDEEGLESLSTS
+701 DEEFADEGLPS
-713 AKDKEKKKRD
+713 KDKDAKKD

-737 VKLTGGNEAPDTPD
+737 VKLTGGNETPDTPD
-751 ASTSAFWSILGG
+751 VSTSAFWSIFGG
-763 EQ
+763 QQ

>member
-1 MKGKRM
+1 MNGWR
-7 KIGLAVLAVLTVLG
+7 IALLAAGLSLAAG
-21 CFAEGGTNAIAPAL
+21 AETNAAAAL
-35 VPQPYYG
+35 APQPYYG
-42 KVAQEL
+42 KVAREV
-48 VKRLEKKHVLRRP
+48 VKRMEKKHVLRRP

-76 NYDYTRMV
+76 NYDYNRMV
-84 FRKPDIDRFA
+84 FLQSDIDRFA
-94 EMETKIDDALQ
+94 EMETKIDDAL
-105 AGDVSFVY
+105 AREDVSFVF

-118 FLERVAERVDFVT
+118 FLERIAERVDFVT
-131 NLLMRSEFDFTVDED
+131 NLLLNTTFDFSVDED
-146 YQWRR
+146 YRWRR
-151 KDAAWPATREEQDE
+151 KDAAWPTTREEQDD
-165 IWRKR
+165 IWRR
-170 IKNEMLSIVL
+170 RVKNEMLSIVL
-180 NRELDKEES
+180 NRELDKEEA

-194 AEKEKAKK
+194 TEAAKK
-202 DEGAKDQEAPKAED
+202 DAKDKDAAAD
-216 EQKKQAK
+216 AKKDAKDAKDAAADGKKDGK
-223 DEDEK
+223 DEDE
-228 EDDDFKEPEL
+228 DFKEPEL
-238 SPKDNLL
+238 TPKDNLL

-253 VLTEPDEEMVFQ
+253 VRTEPDEEMVFQ

-282 TPTRKEDFD
+282 SPARKEDFD

-305 SMDEG
+305 SMDDG

-332 DKIVGVAQGDGPME
+332 DKIVGVGQGDGPIE
-346 DVLYKPMRK
+346 DVMYKPMRK
-355 SIKKIRGPKGSKVV
+355 SIRKIRGPKGSKVV
-369 LEIIPRSDPSG
+369 LEIVPRSDPSG

-394 LEQQAATGR
+394 LEEQAATGR
-403 VEKVVLNGVTNKFGY
+403 VERVVCNGVTNTFGY

-425 RTFDKQPDDP
+425 RTFEKPEDDP

-443 VAKYVAHFNAIDS
+443 VARYVSHFNTIESD
-456 QGMILDLRGNG
+456 GMILDLRGNG

-496 RDQRG
+496 RDPRG
-501 IQALPV
+501 LQALPV
-507 FRDQPCFAYR
+507 FRDKPCFAYR

-540 DTGRAIVVGDH
+540 DTGRALVVGDH

-558 VQEVINRIGPEK
+558 VQEVINRLGPEK

-623 GGAPHPRVWDLNGY
+623 NGAPHPRVWNLNGY
-637 VGALKALSDARL
+637 AGALKALSDERL
-649 KDNPKYAAHLKLV
+649 KANPKYAAHLKLV

-692 KAEEDADFD
+692 KAEDDADFED
-701 DDEEGLESLSTS
+701 DDDFSVGT
-713 AKDKEKKKRD
+713 AAGKDGEKGKKKD
-723 DVVLTEALNILADL
+723 DVVLAEAFNILADL
-737 VKLTGGNEAPDTPD
+737 VKFTGGNDAPDTPD
-751 ASTSAFWSILGG
+751 ASTSAFWSIFGG
-763 EQ
+763 QQ

>member
-1 MKGKRM
+1 MR
-7 KIGLAVLAVLTVLG
+7 IAFLAVAAVVSAVAFG
-21 CFAEGGTNAIAPAL
+21 DATNAPGAL
-35 VPQPYYG
+35 TPQPYYG
-42 KVAQEL
+42 EVSQKV
-48 VKRLEKKHVLRRP
+48 VKHLENKHVLRHP

-76 NYDYTRMV
+76 NYDYSRMV
-84 FRKPDIDRFA
+84 FRKPDIERFA
-94 EMETKIDDALQ
+94 AMETKIDDALRS
-105 AGDVSFVY
+105 GDVSFVY

-118 FLERVAERVDFVT
+118 FLARIAERVDFVT
-131 NLLMRSEFDFTVDED
+131 NLLNKTEFDFSVDED
-146 YQWRR
+146 YQWKR
-151 KDAAWPATREEQDE
+151 KDAEWPATREEQDE

-180 NRELDKEES
+180 NRELDKEEA
-189 DKEEK
+189 DKEESEKK
-194 AEKEKAKK
+194 AK
-202 DEGAKDQEAPKAED
+202 DEGETKVADAEKKDDKG
-216 EQKKQAK
+216 
-223 DEDEK
+223 

-238 SPKDNLL
+238 TPKDNLL

-305 SMDEG
+305 SMDDG

-346 DVLYKPMRK
+346 DVMYKPMRK

-369 LEIIPRSDPSG
+369 LEIVPRSDPSG

-394 LEQQAATGR
+394 LEEQAATGR
-403 VEKVVLNGVTNKFGY
+403 VEKVVCNGVTNTFGY
-418 VKLPGFY
+418 VKLPSFY

-435 SFRSCSLD
+435 SFRSCSFD
-443 VAKYVAHFNAIDS
+443 VAKYVAHFNAVDS

-496 RDQRG
+496 RDPRG
-501 IQALPV
+501 LQALPV

-540 DTGRAIVVGDH
+540 DTGRALIVGDH

-558 VQEVINRIGPEK
+558 VQEVVNKIGPEK
-570 YGSVKVTTSRFYRIN
+570 YGSIKVTTSRFYRVN

-623 GGAPHPRVWDLNGY
+623 GGAPHPRIWNLNGY

-649 KDNPKYAAHLKLV
+649 RENAKYAAHLKLV

-667 NAESKTVSLERTK
+667 NAESKTVSLERSK

-692 KAEEDADFD
+692 KAEDNAELD
-701 DDEEGLESLSTS
+701 DDDDFSVDTAAAS
-713 AKDKEKKKRD
+713 KDKGKDKQKD
-723 DVVLTEALNILADL
+723 DVVLMEAFNILADL
-737 VKLTGGNEAPDTPD
+737 VKLTGGNDAPDTPD
-751 ASTSAFWSILGG
+751 ATTSAFWSILGG
-763 EQ
+763 AQ

>member
-1 MKGKRM
+1 MRRDYVKKM
-7 KIGLAVLAVLTVLG
+7 FLTTLAAVLCATVM
-21 CFAEGGTNAIAPAL
+21 AQMNAPAEL
-35 VPQPYYG
+35 KPLPYYG
-42 KVAQEL
+42 KVAQEV
-48 VKRLEKKHVLRRP
+48 VKRLERKHVLRRQ

-76 NYDYTRMV
+76 SYDFSRMV
-84 FRKPDIDRFA
+84 FLKSDIDGFST
-94 EMETKIDDALQ
+94 MERGIDDAV
-105 AGDVSFVY
+105 ARGDVSFVY
-113 DMHRL
+113 DMHKV
-118 FLERVAERVDFVT
+118 FLRRIADRVNYVT
-131 NLLMRSEFDFTVDED
+131 NLLLTTEFDFSVDED
-146 YQWRR
+146 YTWKR
-151 KDAAWPATREEQDE
+151 KDAEWPETVAEQDE
-165 IWRKR
+165 LWRKR

-180 NRELDKEES
+180 GRQLDKEEA
-189 DKEEK
+189 DREE
-194 AEKEKAKK
+194 AEKAKRPK
-202 DEGAKDQEAPKAED
+202 TEAPKGKAED
-216 EQKKQAK
+216 RK
-223 DEDEK
+223 DDE
-228 EDDDFKEPEL
+228 DDFKEPEL
-238 SPKDNLL
+238 TPKDNLL

-265 RYMSAVCQAY
+265 RYMSAICQAY

-305 SMDEG
+305 SMDDG

-322 IDRDKRIKRG
+322 VDRDKRIKRG
-332 DKIVGVAQGDGPME
+332 DKIVGVGQGDGPIE
-346 DVLYKPMRK
+346 DVMYKPMRK
-355 SIKKIRGPKGSKVV
+355 SIKKIRGPKGTKVV

-394 LEQQAATGR
+394 LEEQAATGR
-403 VEKVVLNGVTNKFGY
+403 VEKVVMNGVTNRFGY
-418 VKLPGFY
+418 VKLPSFY

-435 SFRSCSLD
+435 SFRSCSFD
-443 VAKYVAHFNAIDS
+443 VAKHVAHFNAIDS
-456 QGMILDLRGNG
+456 DGMILDLRGNG

-496 RDQRG
+496 RDPRG

-507 FRDQPCFAYR
+507 FADQPCFAYR

-540 DTGRAIVVGDH
+540 DTGRALVIGDH

-558 VQEVINRIGPEK
+558 VQEVISRIGPEK

-585 GSSTQVKGVEA
+585 GSSTQSRGVDA

-623 GGAPHPRVWDLNGY
+623 GGAPHPQIWNLNGY
-637 VGALKALSDARL
+637 VGALKAISDERL
-649 KDNPKYAAHLKLV
+649 KANPKYQAHMKLV
-662 KLFHD
+662 KLFRE
-667 NAESKTVSLERTK
+667 NSESKTVSLERNK

-692 KAEEDADFD
+692 KAEDAAEFG
-701 DDEEGLESLSTS
+701 DEEFADEGLPS
-713 AKDKEKKKRD
+713 KDKDAKKD

-737 VKLTGGNEAPDTPD
+737 VKLTGGNETPDTPD
-751 ASTSAFWSILGG
+751 VSTSAFWSIFGG
-763 EQ
+763 QQ

>member
-1 MKGKRM
+1 MRNSFCGR
-7 KIGLAVLAVLTVLG
+7 IASLASAGRFSLLLVAFTAASAA
-21 CFAEGGTNAIAPAL
+21 FADATNSAAAL
-35 VPQPYYG
+35 EPQPYYG
-42 KVAQEL
+42 KVAQEVL
-48 VKRLEKKHVLRRP
+48 KRLEKKHVLRRP

-76 NYDYTRMV
+76 GYDYNRMV
-84 FRKPDIDRFA
+84 FLKSDIDGFA
-94 EMETKIDDALQ
+94 KMETRIDDAL
-105 AGDVSFVY
+105 AKGDVSFVY
-113 DMHRL
+113 AMHSR
-118 FLERVAERVDFVT
+118 FLQRIAERVDFVT
-131 NLLMRSEFDFTVDED
+131 NLLHGAEFDFSVDED
-146 YQWRR
+146 YMWRR
-151 KDAAWPATREEQDE
+151 KDAEWPSTVDEQNE

-170 IKNEMLSIVL
+170 IKNEMLSMVL
-180 NRELDKEES
+180 GRELDKEEA
-189 DKEEK
+189 DRETGGKDE
-194 AEKEKAKK
+194 AKK
-202 DEGAKDQEAPKAED
+202 DAAAED
-216 EQKKQAK
+216 G
-223 DEDEK
+223 

-238 SPKDNLL
+238 TPKDNLL
-245 KRYRQYVQ
+245 KRYRQYAQ
-253 VLTEPDEEMVFQ
+253 VLAEPDEEMVFQ

-282 TPTRKEDFD
+282 SPMRKEDFD

-305 SMDEG
+305 SMDDG

-322 IDRDKRIKRG
+322 IDRDKRIRRG
-332 DKIVGVAQGDGPME
+332 DKIVGVAQGDGPIE
-346 DVLYKPMRK
+346 DVMYKPMRK
-355 SIKKIRGPKGSKVV
+355 SIRKIRGPKGTKVV

-380 ATRKRIAIIRDEIK
+380 ATRKRIPIIRDEIK
-394 LEQQAATGR
+394 LDEQAATGR
-403 VEKVVLNGVTNKFGY
+403 VEKVVLNGVTNRFGY

-490 IPVVLI
+490 LPVVLI
-496 RDQRG
+496 RDHRG
-501 IQALPV
+501 LQALPV
-507 FRDQPCFAYR
+507 FGDQPCFAYR

-540 DTGRAIVVGDH
+540 DTGRALVIGDH

-558 VQEVINRIGPEK
+558 VQEVVARLGPEK
-570 YGSVKVTTSRFYRIN
+570 YGSVKVTTSRFYRVN

-623 GGAPHPRVWDLNGY
+623 QSAPHPQVWNLNAY
-637 VGALKALSDARL
+637 VGALTALSGARL
-649 KDNPKYAAHLKLV
+649 RGNPKYDAHLKLV

-667 NAESKTVSLERTK
+667 NAETKSVSLERTK

-692 KAEEDADFD
+692 KAEDAADFED
-701 DDEEGLESLSTS
+701 DDDYGDSVSG
-713 AKDKEKKKRD
+713 KKKDAAKD
-723 DVVLTEALNILADL
+723 DVVLSEAFNILADL
-737 VKLTGGNEAPDTPD
+737 AKLTGGNDAPDTPD
-751 ASTSAFWSILGG
+751 ASAAAFWSIFGG
-763 EQ
+763 DR